1 MENPNLEFIIDKDRD
16 SESLDD
22 IRIQLF
28 NCLLNIEKVEIHK
41 SVNFFNNTILLS
53 FLNDNNNICL
63 EKEEKELLLKFLD
76 MFRSSDIYISCD
88 KDFINYMK
96 LIFNPKFFTTL
107 RGKFTYCKGDDL
119 KEEDKFLIKNVINH
133 LNRGIGYY
141 PNREEIENVLNL
153 KNLKKVKIK
162 TIEDIPKI
170 FSGKE
175 SSDYYLLADKLD
187 SDNIKNLKESKL
199 PRFEYINDS
208 IASKFYLLRSLT
220 EVGIEDNLPNFTL
233 KKMLYNLEHHHFFET
248 VSYQMYLKTVGMKTG
263 SIKKQDKVI
272 IKKFRDLEKALAFNI
287 KLANND
293 IHGTMITHRFT
304 FNICYYGEEMEE
316 DEDMVKISK
325 ERILTNFSK
334 KEISDYQLENKDLY
348 FLTNVS
354 IVKYNED
361 ERDLVLPE
369 EKTFY
374 TKNGIP
380 VSIESYENRNLYCYN
395 VFNDI
400 LKLEKN
406 NYSFDRSQINIDVD
420 IDIEFMEKI
429 DFVYSMVVKNSELDV
444 VLKKDIF
451 IDGDVEMMESKIR
464 KLWRRGYFL
473 TDYAIYRYRI
483 MGTLKNQDI
492 RFPDWFESND
502 IDSYQWL
509 VTTLNS
515 L

>member
-16 SESLDD
+16 SESLEY
-22 IRIQLF
+22 IMIQLF
-28 NCLLNIEKVEIHK
+28 NCLLNIENVEVHK
-41 SVNFFNNTILLS
+41 SFNFFNNTVLIS

-63 EKEEKELLLKFLD
+63 KKEEKELLLKFLD
-76 MFRSSDIYISCD
+76 MFHSSDIYITCD
-88 KDFINYMK
+88 KDFANYMK

-107 RGKFTYCKGDDL
+107 RGKFTYCKGTDL
-119 KEEDKFLIKNVINH
+119 TQNDKSLIKNAIEH
-133 LNRGIGYY
+133 LDRGIGYY
-141 PNREEIENVLNL
+141 SGTEEIKNVLNL
-153 KNLKKVKIK
+153 KNLKKIKIK
-162 TIEDIPKI
+162 SKEDIPKL

-175 SSDYYLLADKLD
+175 SSDYYLLSNKLD
-187 SDNIKNLKESKL
+187 SGNIENLKQSKL

-208 IASKFYLLRSLT
+208 VTSKFYLLRSLI

-233 KKMLYNLEHHHFFET
+233 KKLLYNLENHHFFET
-248 VSYQMYLKTVGMKTG
+248 VSYQMYLKTVGMKMG
-263 SIKKQDKVI
+263 NIKSQDKVI

-287 KLANND
+287 KLAEND

-304 FNICYYGEEMEE
+304 FNICYYGKEIKE
-316 DEDMVKISK
+316 DEDMVKTSK
-325 ERILTNFSK
+325 ERILKNFSK
-334 KEISDYQLENKDLY
+334 KEISDYQLETKDLY

-354 IVKYNED
+354 VVKYNED
-361 ERDLVLPE
+361 MRDLVLPE

-395 VFNDI
+395 IFNDI

-406 NYSFDRSQINIDVD
+406 NYSFDRSQIDIDVD

-451 IDGDVEMMESKIR
+451 IDGDIEMMESKIR

-483 MGTLKNQDI
+483 MGKLKNQDI
-492 RFPDWFESND
+492 RFPDWFESSD